1 MTVRAPSVDAATTL
15 LCLPVGR
22 LERVGRGPCAG
33 EGRAVRLSKIRIVNF
48 RNFRDLVIDPFPTP
62 AVIVGENGVGKS
74 NLLYALRLVL
84 DPDLSNRW
92 RRLQADDIH
101 DGAPR
106 LSQGVEVRVE
116 VELADFDDDD
126 DAIATLDGAIIT
138 EEGQPRIARL
148 TYLFQPKLAVG
159 AVFGAQSSQ
168 PLTPDD
174 YTWTIYGGDDAGA
187 GVDMRHAKDYV
198 PLSVLPALRD
208 AEGDFSRADRSPLV
222 RLLRERPPAPDIV
235 ASTLDALKQA
245 RNQLAQD
252 ASMQQAVDELASRLA
267 AMTGPQLPLTPSL
280 DFAGREDDLIRSVQL
295 LIDPSSSRGIQHTS
309 TGTANVVYLALLLER
324 LKLRRQVSDGED
336 TLLAVEEPEA
346 HLHPSL
352 QRKLFAHLLHEPNRL
367 LLTTHSP
374 HIAAVTP
381 LSSIVLTSTQG
392 DHTVGSVVPP
402 GVLTDAATA
411 DLERYINV
419 TRAEIL
425 FARGTVL
432 VEGAADAYLLP
443 ALAEAAGFPL
453 DDHGIV
459 VSSVEGTDFAPYAT
473 LLGPRALRR
482 PHWVLTDGDAADGED
497 RYQKEPGLWRARD
510 LARIAREDALH
521 QELDQGIDTIT
532 GQELPER
539 GVRAGRQQVV
549 TAATRVGVYVGD
561 HTLEPDIAPLL
572 HPEMAEAYCAF
583 RQRESSRSAFRDAL
597 APFEDGTATG
607 QQRDT
612 LVDKI
617 EAIGKG
623 RYAQRLAA
631 HVASMRGLHGRVLE
645 LLDRT
650 QGPITRDDLL
660 TIEGPGAILGLLDDL
675 SCAFRGQPLFPAA
688 SNPQPPAAP
697 AAASPGPS

>member
-1 MTVRAPSVDAATTL
+1 MPASGACGAGL
-15 LCLPVGR
+15 
-22 LERVGRGPCAG
+22 CAG
-33 EGRAVRLSKIRIVNF
+33 EGRAVRLSKVRIVNF

-101 DGAPR
+101 DGASA
-106 LSQGVEVRVE
+106 LHQGVEVRVE
-116 VELADFDDDD
+116 VELTDFDDDD

-148 TYLFQPKLAVG
+148 TYLFRPRLAVG
-159 AVFGAQSSQ
+159 AVFGAQPSE
-168 PLTPDD
+168 PLTADD
-174 YTWTIYGGDDAGA
+174 YSWTIYGGDDESA
-187 GVDMRHAKDYV
+187 DMRHAKDYV

-208 AEGDFSRADRSPLV
+208 AEGDFSRAERSPLV

-252 ASMQQAVDELASRLA
+252 ASMQQAVNELASRLA

-295 LIDPSSSRGIQHTS
+295 LIDPSGSRGIQHSS

-324 LKLRRQVSDGED
+324 LKLRRQASDGED

-352 QRKLFAHLLHEPNRL
+352 QRKVFAHLLHEPNRL

-381 LSSIVLTSTQG
+381 LSSIVLTSTHG
-392 DHTVGSVVPP
+392 DHTVGAVVPP
-402 GVLTDAATA
+402 GVLTDAETA

-443 ALAEAAGFPL
+443 ALAEAAGFHL
-453 DDHGIV
+453 DDHGII

-473 LLGPRALRR
+473 LLGPQALRR
-482 PHWVLTDGDAADGED
+482 PHWILTDGDSAEGEH
-497 RYQKEPGLWRARD
+497 RHQKEPGLWRARN
-510 LARIAREDALH
+510 LARIAHEDVLYQA
-521 QELDQGIDTIT
+521 LDQGIEAIT
-532 GQELPER
+532 AQELPKS
-539 GVRAGRQQVV
+539 GVRPGRRSVV
-549 TAATRVGVYVGD
+549 TAATGVGVYVGD

-572 HPEMAEAYCAF
+572 HSEMVAAYCAF

-631 HVASMRGLHGRVLE
+631 HVASMTGLHDRVLE
-645 LLDRT
+645 LLGRPH
-650 QGPITRDDLL
+650 GPITRDDLL
-660 TIEGPGAILGLLDDL
+660 TIEGPGAILALLDDL
-675 SCAFRGQPLFPAA
+675 SCTFRSRPLFPATSA
-688 SNPQPPAAP
+688 HPQAT
-697 AAASPGPS
+697 SPDRS

>member
-1 MTVRAPSVDAATTL
+1 M
-15 LCLPVGR
+15 
-22 LERVGRGPCAG
+22 
-33 EGRAVRLSKIRIVNF
+33 RLSKVRVVNF
-48 RNFRDLVIDPFPTP
+48 RNFRDLLIDPFPTP

-101 DGAPR
+101 DGAPA
-106 LSQGVEVRVE
+106 LHQGVEVRVE
-116 VELADFDDDD
+116 VELADFDDDV

-138 EEGQPRIARL
+138 EDGKPRIARL

-159 AVFGAQSSQ
+159 AVFGAQPSQ
-168 PLTPDD
+168 PLTPED
-174 YTWTIYGGDDAGA
+174 YSWTIYGGDDT

-222 RLLRERPPAPDIV
+222 RLLRERPPTPDIV
-235 ASTLDALKQA
+235 TSTLDALKQA

-252 ASMQQAVDELASRLA
+252 ALMQQAVDELASRLA
-267 AMTGPQLPLTPSL
+267 AMTGPQLPLAPSL

-352 QRKLFAHLLHEPNRL
+352 QRKVFAHLLHEPNRL

-381 LSSIVLTSTQG
+381 LSSIVLTSSRG
-392 DHTVGSVVPP
+392 GHTVGSVVPP
-402 GVLTDAATA
+402 GLLTDAETA
-411 DLERYINV
+411 DLERYLNV

-473 LLGPRALRR
+473 LLGPQALRR
-482 PHWVLTDGDAADGED
+482 PHWILTDGDAADGEH
-497 RYQKEPGLWRARD
+497 RHQKEPGLWRARD
-510 LARIAREDALH
+510 LARIAHEGALH

-532 GQELPER
+532 VQKLPKR
-539 GVRAGRQQVV
+539 GVRTGRQQVV
-549 TAATRVGVYVGD
+549 ATATRAGVYVGD

-572 HPEMAEAYCAF
+572 HPEMAAAYGAF
-583 RQRESSRSAFRDAL
+583 RQRESSRSAFREAL

-631 HVASMRGLHGRVLE
+631 HVAGIAGLHDRVLE

-650 QGPITRDDLL
+650 DGPITRDDLL
-660 TIEGPGAILGLLDDL
+660 TIEGPGTILALLDDL
-675 SCAFRGQPLFPAA
+675 SCTFRGQPLFPEA
-688 SNPQPPAAP
+688 S
-697 AAASPGPS
+697 SLGHR

>member
-1 MTVRAPSVDAATTL
+1 M
-15 LCLPVGR
+15 
-22 LERVGRGPCAG
+22 
-33 EGRAVRLSKIRIVNF
+33 RLSKVRVINF

-74 NLLYALRLVL
+74 NLLHALRLVL

-101 DGAPR
+101 DGAPA
-106 LSQGVEVRVE
+106 LHEGVQVKVE
-116 VELADFDDDD
+116 VEFTDFDDDD
-126 DAIATLDGAIIT
+126 DAIAMLDGAVIT
-138 EEGQPRIARL
+138 TAGQPRIARL
-148 TYLFQPKLAVG
+148 TYLFQPKIPLG
-159 AVFGAQSSQ
+159 AVFGAQPDQ
-168 PLTPDD
+168 PLTADD
-174 YTWTIYGGDDAGA
+174 YSWTIYGGDDT
-187 GVDMRHAKDYV
+187 GVDMRHAKEYI

-208 AEGDFSRADRSPLV
+208 AEGDFTRADRSPLV
-222 RLLRERPPAPDIV
+222 RLLRERPPAADIV
-235 ASTLDALKQA
+235 ASTLEALKQA

-252 ASMQQAVDELASRLA
+252 TAMKQAVDELTARLA

-280 DFAGREDDLIRSVQL
+280 DFAGREKDLIRSVQL
-295 LIDPSSSRGIQHTS
+295 LIDPLSNRGIQHTS
-309 TGTANVVYLALLLER
+309 TGTANVVYLALLLEQ
-324 LKLRRQVSDGED
+324 LKLRRQASDGED

-352 QRKLFAHLLHEPNRL
+352 QRKVFAHLLHDPNKL

-381 LSSIVLTSTQG
+381 LSSIVLTSSQG
-392 DHTVGSVVPP
+392 DHTVGAVVPP
-402 GVLTDAATA
+402 GLLTATETD

-453 DDHGIV
+453 DDYGII

-482 PHWVLTDGDAADGED
+482 PHWILTDGDAADGTH
-497 RYQKEPGLWRARD
+497 RHQQEPGLWRARN
-510 LARIAREDALH
+510 LARIAEKEALH
-521 QELDQGIDTIT
+521 QEIDRSIT
-532 GQELPER
+532 AITSQELPESGSR
-539 GVRAGRQQVV
+539 TGREHAVN
-549 TAATRVGVYVGD
+549 AATQVGTYVGH
-561 HTLEPDIAPLL
+561 HTLETDIAPLL
-572 HPEMAEAYCAF
+572 HPEMAAAYTAF
-583 RQRESSRSAFRDAL
+583 RQRERTRSTFREAL
-597 APFEDGTATG
+597 APFEDGTATS
-607 QQRDT
+607 QHRDT

-617 EAIGKG
+617 ETISKG

-631 HVASMRGLHGRVLE
+631 HVARATGLRTRVLE

-650 QGPITRDDLL
+650 EGPITRDDLL
-660 TIEGPGAILGLLDDL
+660 AIEGPGTILTLLDDL
-675 SCAFRGQPLFPAA
+675 SRTFRNQPLFPAGTDA
-688 SNPQPPAAP
+688 KAP
-697 AAASPGPS
+697 AIHPGMTR

>member
-1 MTVRAPSVDAATTL
+1 M
-15 LCLPVGR
+15 
-22 LERVGRGPCAG
+22 
-33 EGRAVRLSKIRIVNF
+33 RLSKVKITNF
-48 RNFRDLVIDPFPTP
+48 RNFRNLLIDPFPTP

-74 NLLYALRLVL
+74 NLLHALRLVL

-92 RRLQADDIH
+92 RRLQADDVH
-101 DGAPR
+101 DGAPA
-106 LSQGVEVRVE
+106 LHTGVEVRIE
-116 VELADFDDDD
+116 VELSDFDDDEE
-126 DAIATLDGAIIT
+126 AIATLDGAIIT
-138 EEGQPRIARL
+138 EDGQPRVARL
-148 TYLFQPKLAVG
+148 TYLFQPKTPMG
-159 AVFGAQSSQ
+159 AVFGAQPSQ
-168 PLTPDD
+168 PLTADD
-174 YTWTIYGGDDAGA
+174 YSWSIYGADDP
-187 GVDMRHAKDYV
+187 GVDMRHAKDYI

-208 AEGDFSRADRSPLV
+208 AEGDFARADRSPLV
-222 RLLRERPPAPDIV
+222 RLLGERPPSVGIV
-235 ASTLDALKQA
+235 ESTLQALKQA

-252 ASMQQAVDELASRLA
+252 PAMRQAVDELADRLA

-295 LIDPSSSRGIQHTS
+295 FIDPRSSRGIQHTS
-309 TGTANVVYLALLLER
+309 TGTANVVYLALLLEQ
-324 LKLRRQVSDGED
+324 LKVRREASDGED

-352 QRKLFAHLLHEPNRL
+352 QRKVFAHLLHEPNRL

-381 LSSIVLTSTQG
+381 LSSIVLTSTSG

-402 GVLTDAATA
+402 GMFTAAETA
-411 DLERYINV
+411 DLERYLNV

-425 FARGTVL
+425 FARGVVL

-459 VSSVEGTDFAPYAT
+459 VSSVEGTDFAPYAK

-482 PHWVLTDGDAADGED
+482 PHWMLTDGDAADGKHPHQ
-497 RYQKEPGLWRARD
+497 REPGLWRARN
-510 LARIAREDALH
+510 LARIAQENVLH
-521 QELDQGIDTIT
+521 QDIDRRIKTIT
-532 GQELPER
+532 AQDLPDCGSR
-539 GVRAGRQQVV
+539 TGRQRVV
-549 TAATRVGVYVGD
+549 KAGTKVGVYVGN

-572 HPEMAEAYCAF
+572 HQEMDAAYSAF
-583 RQRESSRSAFRDAL
+583 RQRQSNRVAFRDVL
-597 APFEDGTATG
+597 APFEDGTATA

-617 EAIGKG
+617 EGIGKG

-631 HVASMRGLHGRVLE
+631 HVTVIKDLRARVLE

-650 QGPITRDDLL
+650 QGPITHDDLL
-660 TIEGPGAILGLLDDL
+660 TIEGPGAVLALLDDL
-675 SCAFRGQPLFPAA
+675 SRTFRNLPLFPSATDIKAA
-688 SNPQPPAAP
+688 DHRFRQQP
-697 AAASPGPS
+697 

>member
-1 MTVRAPSVDAATTL
+1 M
-15 LCLPVGR
+15 
-22 LERVGRGPCAG
+22 
-33 EGRAVRLSKIRIVNF
+33 RLSKVRIINF
-48 RNFRDLVIDPFPTP
+48 RNFRHLVIDPFPTP

-74 NLLYALRLVL
+74 NLLHALRLVL

-92 RRLQADDIH
+92 RRLQADDVH
-101 DGAPR
+101 DGAPA
-106 LSQGVEVRVE
+106 LHDGVEVRVE
-116 VELADFDDDD
+116 VELSDFDDDE
-126 DAIATLDGAIIT
+126 DAIATLDGAIVT
-138 EEGQPRIARL
+138 EDGQPRAARL
-148 TYLFQPKLAVG
+148 TYLFQPKTPAG
-159 AVFGAQSSQ
+159 AVFGAQPSQ
-168 PLTPDD
+168 PLTADD
-174 YTWTIYGGDDAGA
+174 YSWTIYGADDP
-187 GVDMRHAKDYV
+187 GVDMRYAKDYI

-208 AEGDFSRADRSPLV
+208 AEGDFARADRSPLI
-222 RLLRERPPAPDIV
+222 RLLRERPPSASIV
-235 ASTLDALKQA
+235 TSTLKALQQA

-252 ASMQQAVDELASRLA
+252 TAMQQAVDELTARLA
-267 AMTGPQLPLTPSL
+267 AMTGPQLPLNPSL

-295 LIDPSSSRGIQHTS
+295 IIDPLSSRGIQHTS

-324 LKLRRQVSDGED
+324 LKVRREASDGED

-352 QRKLFAHLLHEPNRL
+352 QRKVFAHLLHEPNRL

-381 LSSIVLTSTQG
+381 LSSIVLTSRSG

-402 GVLTDAATA
+402 GVLTAAETD
-411 DLERYINV
+411 DLERYLNV

-425 FARGTVL
+425 FAKGVVL

-459 VSSVEGTDFAPYAT
+459 VSSVEGTDFAPYST

-482 PHWVLTDGDAADGED
+482 PHWILTDGDAADGEH
-497 RYQKEPGLWRARD
+497 RHQKEPGLWRARD
-510 LARIAREDALH
+510 LARIAQEDVLH
-521 QELDQGIDTIT
+521 QELDRGIDTVT
-532 GQELPER
+532 AQELPDC
-539 GVRAGRQQVV
+539 GSRADRQHVV
-549 TAATRVGVYVGD
+549 KAATQVGVYVGN

-572 HPEMAEAYCAF
+572 HQEMDAAYTAF
-583 RQRESSRSAFRDAL
+583 RQRQSSRVAFREAL

-617 EAIGKG
+617 ENIGKG

-631 HVASMRGLHGRVLE
+631 CVASVTDLRDRVLE
-645 LLDRT
+645 LLGRT
-650 QGPITRDDLL
+650 EGPITRDDLL

-675 SCAFRGQPLFPAA
+675 SCTFRGLPLFPAA
-688 SNPQPPAAP
+688 TDIKAP
-697 AAASPGPS
+697 AAGAPAATLDSSR

>member
-1 MTVRAPSVDAATTL
+1 M
-15 LCLPVGR
+15 
-22 LERVGRGPCAG
+22 
-33 EGRAVRLSKIRIVNF
+33 RLSKVKITNF
-48 RNFRDLVIDPFPTP
+48 RNFRNLVIDPFPTP

-74 NLLYALRLVL
+74 NLLHALRLVL

-92 RRLQADDIH
+92 RRLQADDVH
-101 DGAPR
+101 DGAR
-106 LSQGVEVRVE
+106 ALHEGVEVSVI
-116 VELADFDDDD
+116 VELSDFDDDE

-138 EEGQPRIARL
+138 QDGQPRVARL
-148 TYLFQPKLAVG
+148 TYLFQPNTPTE
-159 AVFGAQSSQ
+159 AVFGAEPIQ
-168 PLTPDD
+168 PLTADD
-174 YTWTIYGGDDAGA
+174 YSWTIYGADDP

-208 AEGDFSRADRSPLV
+208 AEGDFARAERSPLV
-222 RLLRERPPAPDIV
+222 RLLRERPPSADIV

-252 ASMQQAVDELASRLA
+252 PTMQQAVNELAARLA

-295 LIDPSSSRGIQHTS
+295 FIDPRRGIQHTS

-324 LKLRRQVSDGED
+324 LKLRRQASDGED

-352 QRKLFAHLLHEPNRL
+352 QRKVFAHLLHEPNRL

-381 LSSIVLTSTQG
+381 LSSIVLTSTLG

-402 GVLTDAATA
+402 GVLTAIETA
-411 DLERYINV
+411 DLERYLNV

-473 LLGPRALRR
+473 LLGPRALQR
-482 PHWVLTDGDAADGED
+482 PHWVLTDGDAADGKYRHE
-497 RYQKEPGLWRARD
+497 KEPGLWRARK
-510 LARIAREDALH
+510 LASIAGETVLH
-521 QELDQGIDTIT
+521 QELDRGIDAIT
-532 GQELPER
+532 AHELPESGSR
-539 GVRAGRQQVV
+539 PGRQHAVKAAAQVG
-549 TAATRVGVYVGD
+549 AYVGN
-561 HTLEPDIAPLL
+561 HTLETDIAPML
-572 HPEMAEAYCAF
+572 HPEMAAAYCAF
-583 RQRESSRSAFRDAL
+583 RQRESNRAVFRALL
-597 APFEDGTATG
+597 APFEDGTATE

-617 EAIGKG
+617 ETIGKG

-631 HVASMRGLHGRVLE
+631 HIARVTDLRTRVLE
-645 LLDRT
+645 LLGRT
-650 QGPITRDDLL
+650 EGPITRDDLL
-660 TIEGPGAILGLLDDL
+660 AIEGPGAILGLLDDL
-675 SCAFRGQPLFPAA
+675 SLTFRDLPLFPATA
-688 SNPQPPAAP
+688 DTEAGAAP
-697 AAASPGPS
+697 TAHLGSNG